1 MRERGTDR
9 EGGIPFVISLNE
21 RKVFNKEI
29 PLAERLIFRKPKDQ
43 MQVTITAE
51 KDKYTPGAK

>member
-1 MRERGTDR
+1 MRERGTGR

-51 KDKYTPGAK
+51 KNKYTPGAK